1 MQRLGELGAAASPPP
16 SKLNPPLS
24 QLCPGSIQY
33 GSSHDKLK
41 VKVLTVFLV
50 VTKKGSP
57 VMLILTSAPCVKPP
71 WWPCP
76 PSAEAGTLS
85 SVYTPQRLQVTSRS
99 PSGRTP
105 VTKMILGT
113 KTIFIFSLGEGE
125 KRGASH
131 DSYWISYSLSSRHGW
146 WQPRDN
152 MPLELN
158 ISVTAQWGLIVCG
171 DTDWLL
177 SGAAA
182 ELFAVF
188 SVIPSFVLIS
198 HYPGLPQTLHIRT
211 QQQPAARHCHLFS
224 WLNSGSDGI
233 K

>member
-1 MQRLGELGAAASPPP
+1 MHCNA
-16 SKLNPPLS
+16 
-24 QLCPGSIQY
+24 
-33 GSSHDKLK
+33 
-41 VKVLTVFLV
+41 
-50 VTKKGSP
+50 
-57 VMLILTSAPCVKPP
+57 P

-76 PSAEAGTLS
+76 LSAEAGTLS
-85 SVYTPQRLQVTSRS
+85 TLHTAAAPSDQQEPIWPHTSYKDDIGDKNNIYFQFRRGREEGRLTWFLLNFLFFTS
-99 PSGRTP
+99 T
-105 VTKMILGT
+105 T
-113 KTIFIFSLGEGE
+113 
-125 KRGASH
+125 
-131 DSYWISYSLSSRHGW
+131 W
-146 WQPRDN
+146 WQPGDK
-152 MPLELN
+152 MPVELN

-171 DTDWLL
+171 DTDGLL

-211 QQQPAARHCHLFS
+211 QHQPATRHCHLFS

>member
-1 MQRLGELGAAASPPP
+1 MLPV
-16 SKLNPPLS
+16 LS
-24 QLCPGSIQY
+24 LPGDPVHRQLRRGP
-33 GSSHDKLK
+33 
-41 VKVLTVFLV
+41 
-50 VTKKGSP
+50 
-57 VMLILTSAPCVKPP
+57 
-71 WWPCP
+71 
-76 PSAEAGTLS
+76 GTLS

-131 DSYWISYSLSSRHGW
+131 DSYWISYSLSSLHGC
-146 WQPRDN
+146 WQPGDN
-152 MPLELN
+152 MPVELN